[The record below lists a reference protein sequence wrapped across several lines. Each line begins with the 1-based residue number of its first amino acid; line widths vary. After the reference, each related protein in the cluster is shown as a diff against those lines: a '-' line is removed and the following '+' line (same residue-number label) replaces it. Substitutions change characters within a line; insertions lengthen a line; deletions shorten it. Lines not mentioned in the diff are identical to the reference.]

1 MFQLDIY
8 NNNKQFL
15 ISISFQEQ
23 NHFQIMDINDE
34 SRLELGW

>member
-15 ISISFQEQ
+15 IPISFQEQ

-34 SRLELGW
+34 SRLKLGW